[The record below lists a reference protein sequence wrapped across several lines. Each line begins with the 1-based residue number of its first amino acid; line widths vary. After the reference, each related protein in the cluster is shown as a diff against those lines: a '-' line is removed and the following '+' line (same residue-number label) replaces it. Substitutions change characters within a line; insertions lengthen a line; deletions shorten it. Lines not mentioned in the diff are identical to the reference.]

1 MTLLRPSR
9 RDILKM
15 SAAAPL
21 LGMAA
26 PSVANIGGPDGPQ
39 PSHFRF
45 TVGEARMTVVSDG
58 YFTAPL
64 SGIGINADPEDVRAF
79 LEAHFLLSENSVVNH
94 TNHIIIELGDAKV
107 LVDVG
112 SGKRIYEN
120 TTGNLLENM
129 EAAGFAQED
138 ITHVVLTHAHPD
150 HVWGTRDDFDDVVF
164 PDAEYLTG
172 RLEHDWWMKSGR
184 VDDVPD
190 FMQQLVVGAVN
201 SLEPIQQ
208 QLSMAEDGHSVAP
221 GITMLDSPGHT
232 LGHMSLHI
240 ESAGEQLLVMADSAR
255 RAYLNFEHPEW
266 VGSVDMDP
274 DTTVKTRKKLLDMA
288 ATDKIAVLGYHF
300 PFPGVGNV
308 IKEGNAYRFIP
319 ALWRWEK

>member
-1 MTLLRPSR
+1 MTLIRPSR

-15 SAAAPL
+15 SAAAPM

-26 PSVANIGGPDGPQ
+26 PALANLSGPDGAQ

-45 TVGEARMTVVSDG
+45 TLGEARMTVVSDG
-58 YFTAPL
+58 YFLAPI
-64 SGIGINADPEDVRAF
+64 STVGVNADPEEVRAYM
-79 LEAHFLLSENSVVNH
+79 EAHFLLSEDRVLNH

-120 TTGNLLENM
+120 TAGNLLENM

-138 ITHVVLTHAHPD
+138 ITHVALTHAHPD
-150 HVWGTRDDFDDVVF
+150 HVWGTRDDFDDVLF
-164 PDAEYLTG
+164 PDAEYIMG
-172 RLEHDWWMKSGR
+172 AFEHDYWMKPGLI
-184 VDDVPD
+184 DEVPEN
-190 FMQQLVVGAVN
+190 MQQLVVGAVN
-201 SLEPIQQ
+201 ALTPIQEQ
-208 QLSMAEDGHSVAP
+208 MTMAEDGHEIAP
-221 GITMLDSPGHT
+221 GITMIASPGHT

-240 ESAGEQLLVMADSAR
+240 ESEGEQLLVLGDSSR

-266 VGSVDMDP
+266 IGSVDMDP
-274 DTTVKTRKKLLDMA
+274 EATVSTRKRLMDMA
-288 ATDKIAVLGYHF
+288 ATDKMAVLGYHF

-308 IKEGNAYRFIP
+308 VKDGAAYRFIP
-319 ALWRWEK
+319 ALWRWE

>member
-1 MTLLRPSR
+1 MTLIRPSR

-15 SAAAPL
+15 TAAAPM

-26 PSVANIGGPDGPQ
+26 PALANIGGPVGQQ
-39 PSHFRF
+39 PSYFRF
-45 TVGEARMTVVSDG
+45 SLGEARMTVVSDG
-58 YFTAPL
+58 HFTAPL
-64 SGIGINADPEDVRAF
+64 SGIGINADPEVVRAY
-79 LEAHFLLSENSVVNH
+79 LEAHFQLSEDSVLNH
-94 TNHIIIELGDAKV
+94 TNHIVIELGEAKV

-112 SGKRIYEN
+112 SGKRIYED

-164 PDAEYLTG
+164 PDAEYIIG
-172 RLEHDWWMKSGR
+172 AFEFDYWMKPGL
-184 VDDVPD
+184 VDEVSEGA
-190 FMQQLVVGAVN
+190 QQLVVGAVN
-201 SLEPIQQ
+201 SLTPIQE
-208 QLSMAEDGHSVAP
+208 QLTMAEDGHEVAP
-221 GITMLDSPGHT
+221 GITMIASPGHT

-240 ESAGEQLLVMADSAR
+240 ESEGEQLLVLADSSR

-274 DTTVKTRKKLLDMA
+274 DATVSTRKRLMDMA
-288 ATDKIAVLGYHF
+288 ATDKMAVLGYHF

-308 IKEGNAYRFIP
+308 VKEGNAYRFIP

>member
-1 MTLLRPSR
+1 MTLLCPSR

-15 SAAAPL
+15 SAAAPAF
-21 LGMAA
+21 GFAA
-26 PSVANIGGPDGPQ
+26 PALANLSGPDGAQ

-45 TVGEARMTVVSDG
+45 TLGEARLTVISDG
-58 YFTAPL
+58 YFTAPV
-64 SGIGINADPEDVRAF
+64 STIGINAPEGDVQAFMRA
-79 LEAHFLLSENSVVNH
+79 HYMDDDNVVNH
-94 TNHIIIELGDAKV
+94 TNHIIIELGEAKV

-112 SGKRIYEN
+112 SGKRIYEA
-120 TTGNLLENM
+120 TSGMLLENM

-164 PDAEYLTG
+164 PDAEYIIG
-172 RLEHDWWMKSGR
+172 GFEHDWWMKPGR
-184 VDDVPD
+184 VDEVEAG
-190 FMQQLVVGAVN
+190 MQQLVVGAVN
-201 SLEPIQQ
+201 ALSAVET
-208 QLSMAEDGHSVAP
+208 QLTMAGDGHEVAP
-221 GITMLDSPGHT
+221 GITMFDSPGHT

-240 ESAGEQLLVMADSAR
+240 ESAGQQLLVLGDSSR

-266 VGSVDMDP
+266 VGSVDMDAEA
-274 DTTVKTRKKLLDMA
+274 TVSTRKRQLDMA
-288 ATDKIAVLGYHF
+288 ATDGIAVLGYHF

-308 IKEGNAYRFIP
+308 MREGNAYRFIP

>member
-1 MTLLRPSR
+1 MTLIRPSR

-15 SAAAPL
+15 ATAAPT

-26 PSVANIGGPDGPQ
+26 PAIANIGGPDGNQ

-45 TVGEARMTVVSDG
+45 TLGEARMTVVSDG

-64 SGIGINADPEDVRAF
+64 SGVAVNADPEEVRAY
-79 LEAHFLLSENSVVNH
+79 LEAHFQLSENSVLNH
-94 TNHIIIELGDAKV
+94 TNHIVIELGDAKV

-112 SGKRIYEN
+112 SGKRIYED

-164 PDAEYLTG
+164 PDAEYIIG
-172 RLEHDWWMKSGR
+172 AFEHNYWMKPGL
-184 VDDVPD
+184 VDEVSEG
-190 FMQQLVVGAVN
+190 FQQLVVGAVN
-201 SLEPIQQ
+201 SLTPIQE
-208 QLSMAEDGHSVAP
+208 QLTMAEDGHEVAP
-221 GITMLDSPGHT
+221 GITMIASPGHT

-240 ESAGEQLLVMADSAR
+240 ESKGEQLLVLADSSR
-255 RAYLNFEHPEW
+255 RAFLNFEHPEW
-266 VGSVDMDP
+266 VGSVDMDA
-274 DTTVKTRKKLLDMA
+274 DATVRSRKRLLDMA
-288 ATDKIAVLGYHF
+288 ATDKMAVLGYHF

-308 IKEGNAYRFIP
+308 VKEGGAYRFIP
-319 ALWRWEK
+319 SLWRWE

>member
-1 MTLLRPSR
+1 MTLIRPSR

-15 SAAAPL
+15 SAAAPM

-26 PSVANIGGPDGPQ
+26 PAVANIGGPDGTQ

-45 TVGEARMTVVSDG
+45 TLGEARMTVVSDG
-58 YFTAPL
+58 HFTAPL
-64 SGIGINADPEDVRAF
+64 SGVAVNADPEEVRAY
-79 LEAHFLLSENSVVNH
+79 LEAHFQLSENSVLNH
-94 TNHIIIELGDAKV
+94 TNHIVIELGDAKV

-112 SGKRIYEN
+112 SGKRIYED

-150 HVWGTRDDFDDVVF
+150 HVWGTRDDFDDIVF
-164 PDAEYLTG
+164 PDAEYIIG
-172 RLEHDWWMKSGR
+172 SFEHNYWMKPGL
-184 VDDVPD
+184 VDEVSEGE
-190 FMQQLVVGAVN
+190 QQLVVGAVN
-201 SLEPIQQ
+201 SLTPIQE
-208 QLSMAEDGHSVAP
+208 QLTMAENGHVVAP
-221 GITMLDSPGHT
+221 GITMIASPGHT

-240 ESAGEQLLVMADSAR
+240 ESEGEQLLALADSSR

-274 DTTVKTRKKLLDMA
+274 EATVSTRKQLLDMA
-288 ATDKIAVLGYHF
+288 ATDRMAVLGYHF

-308 IKEGNAYRFIP
+308 VKEGAAYRFIP
-319 ALWRWEK
+319 ALWRWE

>member
-1 MTLLRPSR
+1 MTLIRPSR

-15 SAAAPL
+15 TAAAPV

-26 PSVANIGGPDGPQ
+26 PAIANIGGPNGQQ

-45 TVGEARMTVVSDG
+45 TLGEARMTVVSDG
-58 YFTAPL
+58 YFTQPL
-64 SGIGINADPEDVRAF
+64 SGVGVNADPAEVRAY
-79 LEAHFLLSENSVVNH
+79 LEAHFQLSEESVLNH

-112 SGKRIYEN
+112 SGKRIYED
-120 TTGNLLENM
+120 TTGYLLENM

-164 PDAEYLTG
+164 PDAEYIIG
-172 RLEHDWWMKSGR
+172 AFEHNYWMKPGL
-184 VDDVPD
+184 VDEVSED
-190 FMQQLVVGAVN
+190 MQQLVVGAVN
-201 SLEPIQQ
+201 SLTPIQA
-208 QLSMAEDGHSVAP
+208 QLTMAEDGFEVAP
-221 GITMLDSPGHT
+221 GITMIASPGHT

-240 ESAGEQLLVMADSAR
+240 ESEGAQLLVLADSSR

-266 VGSVDMDP
+266 VGLVDMDP
-274 DTTVKTRKKLLDMA
+274 EATVSTRKRLLDMA
-288 ATDKIAVLGYHF
+288 ATDKMAVLGYHF

-308 IKEGNAYRFIP
+308 VKEGAAYRFIP
-319 ALWRWEK
+319 ALWRWE